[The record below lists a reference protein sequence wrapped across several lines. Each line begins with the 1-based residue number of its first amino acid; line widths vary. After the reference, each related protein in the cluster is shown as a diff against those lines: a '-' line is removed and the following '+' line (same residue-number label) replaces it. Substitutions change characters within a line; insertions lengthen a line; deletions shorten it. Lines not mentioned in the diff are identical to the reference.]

1 MTGLF
6 GLQEKFMEQELFD
19 TLSAL
24 EMRDQKERQ
33 QGLPSAQRIRAM
45 APEAAKLLSMLVV
58 SNKAQMIVEIGS
70 GVGYSTLWLAYAASI
85 TSGKVLTCEL
95 DPAKAEETRS
105 NLAKANLSSYVE
117 VLTGDARSL
126 LRQRQEAIDFVF
138 IDAEKG
144 QYETYFD
151 VVYKRMKLG
160 AMVVADNVVSHEN
173 ELADYVTYMQNHPN
187 LESVTVPLGRGLEIT
202 VKIKE

>member
-1 MTGLF
+1 
-6 GLQEKFMEQELFD
+6 MEQELFD

-45 APEAAKLLSMLVV
+45 DPAAAKFLSMLVV
-58 SNKAQMIVEIGS
+58 SNKAQTIVEIGS

-85 TSGKVLTCEL
+85 TNGKVITCEI
-95 DPAKAEETRS
+95 DPAKADETRA
-105 NLAKANLSSYVE
+105 NLTKANLSGYVE
-117 VLTGDARSL
+117 VLTGDARTL

-160 AMVVADNVVSHEN
+160 AMQVADNVVSHEN

-202 VKIKE
+202 VKISE

>member
-1 MTGLF
+1 
-6 GLQEKFMEQELFD
+6 MEQELFD

-33 QGLPSAQRIRAM
+33 QGLPQAQRIRAM
-45 APEAAKLLSMLVV
+45 DPESAKLLSMLVV
-58 SNKAQMIVEIGS
+58 SNKAQTIVEIGS

-85 TSGKVLTCEL
+85 TGSKVITCEI
-95 DPAKAEETRS
+95 DPAKADETRS
-105 NLAKANLSSYVE
+105 NLAKANLSSYAE

-160 AMVVADNVVSHEN
+160 AMLVADNVVSHEN

-202 VKIKE
+202 VKISE

>member
-1 MTGLF
+1 
-6 GLQEKFMEQELFD
+6 MEQELFD

-45 APEAAKLLSMLVV
+45 DPAAAKFLSMLVV
-58 SNKAQMIVEIGS
+58 SNKAQTIVEIGS

-85 TSGKVLTCEL
+85 TNGKIITCEI
-95 DPAKAEETRS
+95 DPAKADETRA
-105 NLAKANLSSYVE
+105 NLTKANLSGYAE
-117 VLTGDARSL
+117 VLTGDARTL

-160 AMVVADNVVSHEN
+160 AMLVADNVVSHEN

-202 VKIKE
+202 VKIVE

>member
-1 MTGLF
+1 
-6 GLQEKFMEQELFD
+6 MEQELFD

-45 APEAAKLLSMLVV
+45 DPAAAKFLSMLVM
-58 SNKAQMIVEIGS
+58 SNKAQTIVEIGS

-85 TSGKVLTCEL
+85 TNGKVITCEI
-95 DPAKAEETRS
+95 DPAKADETRA
-105 NLAKANLSSYVE
+105 NLTKANLSGYVE
-117 VLTGDARSL
+117 VLTGDARTL

-160 AMVVADNVVSHEN
+160 AMLVADNVVSHEN

-202 VKIKE
+202 VKISE